1 MQGLGI
7 WDWTPNTCYIT
18 PLDCHGNGLKEER
31 SRPFFLLYSTGSC
44 CGKNSLTKKR
54 LFCEIASALCWKI
67 LCILLLKK
75 FILKHRHAG
84 SLQNSWKWHQYFT
97 TAKKLPPVSGNH
109 ITDTLWVNCML
120 GYSGKWH
127 QSSVGKFTVVYNVH
141 INYAMTKI
149 FVACVLLSL

>member
-1 MQGLGI
+1 MQEDLTISPFIGFSFCTVSSQELCSSCFLS
-7 WDWTPNTCYIT
+7 TPYLI
-18 PLDCHGNGLKEER
+18 L
-31 SRPFFLLYSTGSC
+31 S
-44 CGKNSLTKKR
+44 NS
-54 LFCEIASALCWKI
+54 
-67 LCILLLKK
+67 
-75 FILKHRHAG
+75 
-84 SLQNSWKWHQYFT
+84 
-97 TAKKLPPVSGNH
+97 AKKLQLALHFLIYPICHWKAFHEKHCHWHWHWKWYLQKHWHWHWLPILPLLMSDFDHCKKSTLVSGNH